1 MDNNYGILASEHVLK
16 GSSIFWIKFNNLIHK
31 LLHDSFCKGHRMYFV
46 SSFIVTISL
55 CIFNICI
62 IYKIY
67 SEDLFFPPQKVN
79 TKL

>member
-1 MDNNYGILASEHVLK
+1 
-16 GSSIFWIKFNNLIHK
+16 
-31 LLHDSFCKGHRMYFV
+31 MYFV

-55 CIFNICI
+55 YIFNIYT

-67 SEDLFFPPQKVN
+67 SMDLFFPPLKVN